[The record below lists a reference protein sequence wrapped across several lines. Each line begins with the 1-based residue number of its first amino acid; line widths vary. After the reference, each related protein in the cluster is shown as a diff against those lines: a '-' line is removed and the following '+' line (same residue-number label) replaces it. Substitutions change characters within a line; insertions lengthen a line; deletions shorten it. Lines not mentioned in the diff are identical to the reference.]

1 MEQDVGN
8 TDDAAIDLSFEK
20 DIRQLLRAATGCGR
34 IPKKNLENVRREHE
48 RLAAVKTQRNIQAKW
63 SSWMKWL
70 CHVQENAKRLDVR
83 GANEEG
89 DMVIITLLSDER
101 KLAGLCPRCGPV
113 TTSLLITRT
122 D

>member
-63 SSWMKWL
+63 SSWMMARSTKRPIAPAMPGQWL
-70 CHVQENAKRLDVR
+70 S
-83 GANEEG
+83 GW
-89 DMVIITLLSDER
+89 II
-101 KLAGLCPRCGPV
+101 
-113 TTSLLITRT
+113 I
-122 D
+122 